1 MNFLTKEIKYM
12 RSILYIFVLFL
23 TFVVQAQGNY
33 ENKEKLKI
41 GFNYGYG
48 NEGNFLI
55 NSDSYTY
62 EGQFYKIQLNYR
74 VIQKRKWD
82 FEINVEPS
90 IYLYQYQLLDAPETI
105 PIMGNELLE
114 NQTVSSEKN
123 ELNEYVLNLGFIA
136 RYKLINNLST
146 YSLISVGPMYSD
158 KDTERMN
165 AGFAFSDV
173 MGLGLGYKVEDIF
186 LDLRFSVRHV
196 SNAGFSSPN
205 RGYNSANLEM
215 GFSCSL

>member
-1 MNFLTKEIKYM
+1 M
-12 RSILYIFVLFL
+12 RFILLVIVLFL
-23 TFVVQAQGNY
+23 SVFVKAQDNSASNG
-33 ENKEKLKI
+33 KLKI

-48 NEGNFLI
+48 NEGNFYI
-55 NSDSYTY
+55 NSDNYTY

-173 MGLGLGYKVEDIF
+173 IGLGLGYKVEDVF

>member
-1 MNFLTKEIKYM
+1 M
-12 RSILYIFVLFL
+12 RSILFMFVISLNF
-23 TFVVQAQGNY
+23 FVQAQDNSK
-33 ENKEKLKI
+33 NKEKLKI

-74 VIQKRKWD
+74 IIEKRKWD

-90 IYLYQYQLLDAPETI
+90 IYLYQYQLIDAPETI

-123 ELNEYVLNLGFIA
+123 ELNEYVLNLGLIA

-173 MGLGLGYKVEDIF
+173 MGVGMGYKVENVF

-205 RGYNSANLEM
+205 KGYNSTNLEM

>member
-1 MNFLTKEIKYM
+1 M
-12 RSILYIFVLFL
+12 RSILFLFVLL
-23 TFVVQAQGNY
+23 QTFFVQAQDISK
-33 ENKEKLKI
+33 NKEKLKI

-74 VIQKRKWD
+74 IIEKRRWN

-90 IYLYQYQLLDAPETI
+90 IYLYQYQLLNEPKTG
-105 PIMGNELLE
+105 MSTRNELLE
-114 NQTVSSEKN
+114 NQLDLSKKN

-136 RYKLINNLST
+136 RYKLVNNLST

-173 MGLGLGYKVEDIF
+173 LGLGMGYKVEDVF

-196 SNAGFSSPN
+196 SNAGFSLPN
-205 RGYNSANLEM
+205 KGYNSANLEM